1 MKSLS
6 SRLLTTTAIAL
17 SCISGIVVLVLAVL
31 LRWGPDM
38 LINLDLDHNAARIVS
53 GVHFNAAGVPDGVRL
68 NQKMTAIYSV
78 LLQDAAYRVVDQSGV
93 ALLSSDHAVTAYAP
107 AGENFD
113 PQRSRFRVLSNG
125 EGQQVLTVPFVHDG
139 RTFYVQLMRSER
151 MQRIMVG
158 SDSEKAQKIAI
169 AVAVVAM
176 LLFSLIVV
184 ATLHRALKP
193 LRKASAAAG
202 RIQVDNLSARLSLED
217 VPSELTPLFNAF
229 NLALQRLEDG
239 YRVQREFIATAAHEL
254 KTPLALMRGQIEL
267 DERGD
272 RGALLRDLDHM
283 ARQVHQLLHLA
294 EASERQN
301 YVMEQIDLKDIAA
314 EASAQ
319 LERLAQQREVHIVG
333 VADDEP
339 VMIAA
344 RLRRRFRHLQFHR
357 RLGPPRPDQPAG
369 ARRRQGDPAV
379 GRVLQRRRRTGA
391 LWPRGA
397 GDYLEGYEGR
407 LMRSLKSLLGTSLM
421 DGQTEVGGRAL
432 AVPRNCCP
440 TSSANC
446 AAAPS
451 SRPDASSPAPCWAV
465 RCFRRRRPAG
475 RPPGRGHPGRDRA
488 RGRLQGDRLPVRA
501 DRRRLRLRIHGSTS
515 EELVLIA
522 DIGGG
527 TSDFSLVRLSPERA
541 DAAERRDDILATG
554 GVHIGGTDFDK
565 YLSLASVMPLLGWQH
580 AGVGLRRCRPAI
592 ISTWRPGTPSTRP
605 TQARAWSSKTW
616 RATRPSRPS
625 WRACAS

>member
-38 LINLDLDHNAARIVS
+38 LINLDLEHNAARIVA
-53 GVHFNAAGVPDGVRL
+53 GVHFNAAGVPDSVKL

-113 PQRSRFRVLSNG
+113 PQRSRFRVVSSG
-125 EGQQVLTVPFVHDG
+125 EGQQVLTIPFIHDD

-202 RIQVDNLSARLSLED
+202 QIQVDNLSARLSLED
-217 VPSELTPLFNAF
+217 VPSELTPLFTAF

-239 YRVQREFIATAAHEL
+239 YRVQREFLATAAHEL

-319 LERLAQQREVHIVG
+319 LERLAQQREVRIVG
-333 VADDEP
+333 PDNEEP

-344 RLRRRFRHLQFHR
+344 DRGALFVLMRNLIENAVHHAPPGSAVDVDVSVRGVTVRDYGDGIAADAMPQLFKRFWRGAHRRDEGAGLGLSICEEIAHAHGWTLQAENAGPGARFRINFKAGLQ
-357 RLGPPRPDQPAG
+357 AT
-369 ARRRQGDPAV
+369 AV
-379 GRVLQRRRRTGA
+379 
-391 LWPRGA
+391 
-397 GDYLEGYEGR
+397 
-407 LMRSLKSLLGTSLM
+407 
-421 DGQTEVGGRAL
+421 
-432 AVPRNCCP
+432 
-440 TSSANC
+440 
-446 AAAPS
+446 
-451 SRPDASSPAPCWAV
+451 
-465 RCFRRRRPAG
+465 
-475 RPPGRGHPGRDRA
+475 
-488 RGRLQGDRLPVRA
+488 
-501 DRRRLRLRIHGSTS
+501 
-515 EELVLIA
+515 
-522 DIGGG
+522 
-527 TSDFSLVRLSPERA
+527 
-541 DAAERRDDILATG
+541 
-554 GVHIGGTDFDK
+554 
-565 YLSLASVMPLLGWQH
+565 
-580 AGVGLRRCRPAI
+580 
-592 ISTWRPGTPSTRP
+592 
-605 TQARAWSSKTW
+605 
-616 RATRPSRPS
+616 
-625 WRACAS
+625 